1 MLKKKKKKTFVLSEV
16 CIFSEYSAYM
26 YFSGLDQMCWT
37 DDGQLLA
44 VSSQQGTL
52 HVFLTKLP
60 ILGDSSGTRIAYLTS
75 LLEVTVAN
83 HVEGVRRQH
92 KSIYNYIK
100 YELLVINL
108 LTKHHYTTIGHLFPN
123 S

>member
-1 MLKKKKKKTFVLSEV
+1 MCVSH
-16 CIFSEYSAYM
+16 
-26 YFSGLDQMCWT
+26 SGLDQMCWT

-83 HVEGVRRQH
+83 QVEGVRIE
-92 KSIYNYIK
+92 KPICI
-100 YELLVINL
+100 
-108 LTKHHYTTIGHLFPN
+108 FM
-123 S
+123 

>member
-1 MLKKKKKKTFVLSEV
+1 MLKKKCVLSEV
-16 CIFSEYSAYM
+16 CIFTEYSAYM
-26 YFSGLDQMCWT
+26 SFSGLDQMCWT

-83 HVEGVRRQH
+83 HVEGVRRRQ
-92 KSIYNYIK
+92 KKK
-100 YELLVINL
+100 Y
-108 LTKHHYTTIGHLFPN
+108 TYKKMSY